1 MTSKTVPEP
10 AEAYHSP
17 FGQELAPSAVRED
30 EPSFARLVGMTGLGL
45 AFVGAAVLFFNRF
58 SPRWIGPAWGQ
69 AFLILGL
76 AGLLFHAARDADV
89 QIRRTYGVLGGFF
102 LIALG
107 IVVSLIPSG
116 GVVGAQFLPW
126 GALALLIGLLFLLPF
141 ARHETDP
148 TWRRATLATLAGVGV
163 ALAAVG
169 FVGGNVSADFLA
181 TYGLTA
187 AVLGLLYLWAAVGL
201 LGTDSDLGY
210 RLAQAMGVAG
220 ALVVVVALVRSAL
233 PLAVS
238 GAPRFLVPGGLLLTG
253 LGVVYLILAVGLS
266 SERQLIVLTRRELAA
281 YFYSPIAYLVLFGMV
296 VVCWLNYLL
305 FVLMSLSSGQP
316 RSEPIVRE
324 YIVALVPVFGVLFVV
339 PAITMRLLSEERRTG
354 TYEVLLTAPLSEV
367 QVVLSKF
374 LAALIFFLVL
384 CLPLGLF
391 LIAVRVEGGRPFDY
405 LPLLSFYVALVC
417 SGAAFVSMGLFF
429 SSLTRNQI
437 VAAVLTFMG
446 MTILLGVYLIERSA
460 PVGAAGAAVLKEF
473 SFVDLWIDSLGG
485 KLYVRDI
492 VMQLSVAAFWLFLT
506 VKVLEARKWS

>member
-1 MTSKTVPEP
+1 MTLT
-10 AEAYHSP
+10 
-17 FGQELAPSAVRED
+17 
-30 EPSFARLVGMTGLGL
+30 
-45 AFVGAAVLFFNRF
+45 
-58 SPRWIGPAWGQ
+58 
-69 AFLILGL
+69 
-76 AGLLFHAARDADV
+76 
-89 QIRRTYGVLGGFF
+89 
-102 LIALG
+102 
-107 IVVSLIPSG
+107 
-116 GVVGAQFLPW
+116 
-126 GALALLIGLLFLLPF
+126 
-141 ARHETDP
+141 
-148 TWRRATLATLAGVGV
+148 GVGV

-169 FVGGNVSADFLA
+169 FIGGNVSADFLA

-187 AVLGLLYLWAAVGL
+187 AVLGLFYLWAAIGL
-201 LGTDSDLGY
+201 LGADSDLGH
-210 RLAQAMGVAG
+210 RLGRLVLAAG
-220 ALVVVVALVRSAL
+220 ALVVLVAVVRSAL
-233 PLAVS
+233 PLVVN
-238 GAPRFLVPGGLLLTG
+238 GVGRFLVPSGLLLTG
-253 LGVVYLILAVGLS
+253 LGLLYALVAVGLT
-266 SERQLIVLTRRELAA
+266 SERQLVVLTRRELAA
-281 YFYSPIAYLVLFGMV
+281 YFYSPIAYLVLFGMT

-305 FVLMSLSSGQP
+305 FVLLSLGGGQP

-324 YIVALVPVFGVLFVV
+324 YIVALVPVFGVIFVI

-354 TYEVLLTAPLSEV
+354 TYEVLLTAPLSEA
-367 QVVLSKF
+367 VVVFSKF

-417 SGAAFVSMGLFF
+417 SGAAFVGMGLFF

-460 PVGAAGAAVLKEF
+460 PVGAAGAAVLKQF

-506 VKVLEARKWS
+506 MKVLEARKWS

>member
-1 MTSKTVPEP
+1 MSSKIVPEAP
-10 AEAYHSP
+10 ESYHSP
-17 FGQELAPSAVRED
+17 FGQEVAPSALRED

-45 AFVGAAVLFFNRF
+45 VFVGAAVMFFNRF

-69 AFLILGL
+69 AFVILGL

-89 QIRRTYGVLGGFF
+89 QIRRTYGVLGGFL

-107 IVVSLIPSG
+107 VALSLVPFG
-116 GVVGAQFLPW
+116 GHVGAQFLPW
-126 GALALLIGLLFLLPF
+126 GALALLVGLLFLLPF
-141 ARHETDP
+141 ARHEDDP
-148 TWRRATLATLAGVGV
+148 AWRRTTLATLTIVGV

-169 FVGGNVSADFLA
+169 FIGGNVSADFLP

-187 AVLGLLYLWAAVGL
+187 ALLGLFYLWSAIGL
-201 LGTDSDLGY
+201 LGADSDRGHWLG
-210 RLAQAMGVAG
+210 RFLLAAG
-220 ALVVVVALVRSAL
+220 ALVVLIAVARSAA
-233 PLAVS
+233 PLVVS
-238 GAPRFLVPGGLLLTG
+238 GAGRFLVPSGLLLTG
-253 LGVVYLILAVGLS
+253 LGLLYAFLAVGLT
-266 SERQLIVLTRRELAA
+266 SERQLVVLTRRELAA
-281 YFYSPIAYLVLFGMV
+281 YFYSPIAYLVLFGMT

-305 FVLMSLSSGQP
+305 FVLFTLSSGQV

-324 YIVALVPVFGVLFVV
+324 YIVALVPVFGVIFVV

-354 TYEVLLTAPLSEV
+354 TFEVLLTAPLGEGV
-367 QVVLSKF
+367 VVLSKF

-391 LIAVRVEGGRPFDY
+391 LIAVRLEGGRPFDY
-405 LPLLSFYVALVC
+405 LPLLSFYVALIC
-417 SGAAFVSMGLFF
+417 SGAAFVAMGLFF
-429 SSLTRNQI
+429 SALTRNQI

-446 MTILLGVYLIERSA
+446 MTILLGIYLVERSA
-460 PVGAAGAAVLKEF
+460 PVGPAGAAVLKQF

-506 VKVLEARKWS
+506 VKVLDARKWS